1 MVPVMSR
8 LIAFLSLSL
17 LVTAQPRTSSLEADF
32 SRLLQEWDGF
42 GVNYVEVPQ
51 TRDYKKNPQEY
62 GGMSTLTEEKRKQ
75 LLELFWGDDGLRPG
89 VVKMFVD
96 VWMEP
101 VNDNNDPESIDASKF
116 DHETT
121 TKWMRM
127 FVREGVQRTR
137 ARGGELKLVTTLYG
151 PPAWTTKQ
159 RYVRGRD
166 LDPAMKKEVAE
177 YLIAWAKFLREK
189 EKFPVTAI
197 SLHNEGEDFSR
208 WPTDGSTAGHPT
220 HDYNLYWPP
229 SQVADFLA
237 FMRPMMDRMGLKDV
251 ALANGEPTNWYRF
264 WQWGHAPEIARNPEA
279 LKGLGLITSHGFAGG
294 RDQWYGDHSSNGVDL
309 LRLAKPG
316 LHAWTTSMTWGKME
330 LDFVDDVRAQI
341 YSVKVNA
348 VIPWAAVQTS
358 NWVGGDPNPGTAVR
372 VIEDCGCF
380 QVLPG
385 YWNYKHL
392 SRAGQPGTRVAA
404 VRSDDP
410 ALRLLAFASNGT
422 RHPDSFVIYNNS
434 WEEKPARI
442 AVPGTKAS
450 SFKAFRSSM
459 HEKWTPA
466 GDLRV
471 TAGAVEYRVPPR
483 SITTLF
489 SN

>member
-1 MVPVMSR
+1 MARAS
-8 LIAFLSLSL
+8 IFTFLVASAALAS
-17 LVTAQPRTSSLEADF
+17 QPKPAALEADF
-32 SRLLQEWDGF
+32 SRHLQEWDGF

-51 TRDYKKNPQEY
+51 TRDYKTNPQEY
-62 GGMSTLTEEKRKQ
+62 GGMSALSEDKRRQ

-89 VVKMFVD
+89 VVKMFAD

-101 VNDNNDPESIDASKF
+101 VNDNTDPEVIDASRF

-127 FVREGVQRTR
+127 FVREGVKRTR
-137 ARGGELKLVTTLYG
+137 ARGGGLKIITTLYG
-151 PPAWTTKQ
+151 PPAWATRQKF
-159 RYVRGRD
+159 VRGRD

-177 YLIAWAKFLREK
+177 YLIAWVKFLREK
-189 EKFPVTAI
+189 EGFPVSAI

-208 WPTDGSTAGHPT
+208 WPVDGMTAGHPT

-229 SQVADFLA
+229 SQVVDFLS
-237 FMRPMMDRMGLKDV
+237 FMRPMMDRMGLKEV

-264 WQWGHAPEIARNPEA
+264 WQWGHAPEIARSPEA

-294 RDQWYGDHSSNGVDL
+294 TNQWYGDHSSNGVDL

-316 LHAWTTSMTWGKME
+316 LHAWTTSMTWGKMNMAF
-330 LDFVDDVRAQI
+330 LDDIRQQI

-385 YWNYKHL
+385 YWNYKQV
-392 SRAGQPGTRVAA
+392 SRAGQPGMRVAA

-410 ALRLLAFASNGT
+410 GLRIMAFASNGT
-422 RHPDSFVIYNNS
+422 KHPDSFVVINTT
-434 WEEKPARI
+434 WEQKTARI
-442 AVPGTKAS
+442 AVAGTRAA
-450 SFKAFRSSM
+450 SFKAFRSSLS
-459 HEKWTPA
+459 EKYAPA
-466 GDLRV
+466 GDHAV
-471 TAGAVEYRVPPR
+471 SSGAIEYRVPPN
-483 SITTLF
+483 SATTF
-489 SN
+489 FAN